1 MGGTVIRCSKSQEDM
16 LYKYLDK
23 YEVLTIKK
31 KMLIP
36 YESRTQSTFETRVE
50 TKMFCGMIM
59 MVFFLLKNCI

>member
-1 MGGTVIRCSKSQEDM
+1 M